1 MFPELSATVRTVL
14 ETYANVHRGSGY
26 TSMVST
32 CLYERARGVVL
43 NHLGLD
49 GRRYTV
55 VFCSPRQARQLQ
67 AQLPRGACRILS
79 SQDVGLPLGLRAIAV
94 RRRALPR
101 GVPAQPGGGTARL
114 VGPGWVVWAA
124 APDRF
129 ESGTPAV
136 VNVIAFA
143 RALQLAQDGATP
155 VEDTPI
161 PPAPDV
167 AGPPGQDAAGEP
179 AVAQRAARDILRH
192 DRLDG
197 HCGPQLLAELRK
209 TLIGQ
214 RIPVPTRGGP
224 KPFVNLDNAAS
235 TPTFEPVWEAVQQA
249 WRQPERVRR
258 EVVRETKLI
267 CAEALHA
274 PPGDYEVV
282 FTANTTEAIN
292 IAAQSLGRQV
302 GAGVEPVVVNTVM
315 EHNSD
320 ELPWRRIPG
329 VGLIHLPVDGDGFV
343 DPTGLETALQEY
355 NQQRRHGGQRI
366 MLVCVSGASNVL
378 GTCNDL
384 AQIGRIVHR
393 HGARLLVDGA
403 QLVAHRAVDLSACG
417 IDYFAFSAHKAYAP
431 FGTGALVARTG
442 ILGFDPAEQES
453 IRSSGEENVA
463 GIAALGKALVLLRRI
478 GLDVI
483 QQEEQA
489 LTAQA
494 LRGLAEIP
502 GITVFGVQSPES
514 PRFPRRSGVI
524 AFNLRGV
531 MAGRVAAELAHQG
544 GIGVRSGCH
553 CAHLFIKRLLG
564 VSRRLERFQR
574 LMVSAFPRLEL
585 PGVTRVSLGIENT
598 PEDVEVLLDVLGRIA
613 LQPRAGNP
621 IRRPKPSIKQEL
633 QASTRAIASRI
644 YA

>member
-1 MFPELSATVRTVL
+1 MTVRTVL

-32 CLYERARGVVL
+32 YLYEHARGVVL
-43 NHLGLD
+43 DQLGLD
-49 GRRYTV
+49 RRRYIV
-55 VFCSPRQARQLQ
+55 VFCSPRQAEQLQ
-67 AQLPRGACRILS
+67 AQLPPATCRTLS

-94 RRRALPR
+94 PSRALPR
-101 GVPAQPGGGTARL
+101 GMPLQPGGGSARL

-129 ESGTPAV
+129 EAGTPAV

-143 RALQLAQDGATP
+143 RALRLAKDAAAPSEGAALGP
-155 VEDTPI
+155 VRD
-161 PPAPDV
+161 AV
-167 AGPPGQDAAGEP
+167 SPPGEDAVGEQ
-179 AVAQRAARDILRH
+179 AVEQRSARDILRH

-197 HCGPQLLAELRK
+197 YCGPQLLAELRK

-214 RIPVPTRGGP
+214 RIPVPTRGGL

-235 TPTFEPVWEAVQQA
+235 TPTFEPVWGAVQEA
-249 WRQPERVRR
+249 WRQPEPVRR
-258 EVVRETKLI
+258 DIVGEAKLI
-267 CAEALHA
+267 CAEVLHA
-274 PPGDYEVV
+274 PPSDYEVV

-292 IAAQSLGRQV
+292 LVAQSLGRQ
-302 GAGVEPVVVNTVM
+302 GADVEPVVVNTVM

-320 ELPWRRIPG
+320 ELPWRRLPG
-329 VGLIHLPVDGDGFV
+329 VGLIRLPVDRDGFV
-343 DPTGLETALQEY
+343 DPAELDGLLQEY
-355 NQQRRHGGQRI
+355 NLQHRHGGQRI
-366 MLVCVSGASNVL
+366 MLVALSGASNVL
-378 GTCNDL
+378 GACNDL
-384 AQIGRIVHR
+384 AQIGRIAHR

-442 ILGFDPAEQES
+442 TLGFDPAEHES
-453 IRSSGEENVA
+453 IRASGEENVG
-463 GIAALGKALVLLRRI
+463 GIAALGKALLLLQRV

-489 LTAQA
+489 LTARA

-502 GITVFGVQSPES
+502 GITVFGVQSPDS
-514 PRFPRRSGVI
+514 PHFPRRAGVI
-524 AFNLRGV
+524 AFTLRGV

-553 CAHLFIKRLLG
+553 CAHMLVKRLLG
-564 VSRRLERFQR
+564 VSSRLERFQR
-574 LMVSAFPRLEL
+574 LMVSAFPHLEL

-598 PEDVEVLLDVLGRIA
+598 PEDVDILLDLLGRIA
-613 LQPRAGNP
+613 RQPRAGNP
-621 IRRPKPSIKQEL
+621 FRRPNSSVKQEL
-633 QASTRAIASRI
+633 HASARALASRV